1 MALSC
6 TSIGDSERVH
16 FQKSDNSGAHE
27 MSEQEIGALLDEIQE
42 VKDSWEDEDGASP
55 NVTPLESALNERI
68 AQLQAWLDRIEKA
81 IFAVDAMIEAQEEAD
96 GANDDE
102 VGRLEELREKLEA
115 HQAELEE
122 NENSLQGI
130 KDELYS

>member
-1 MALSC
+1 
-6 TSIGDSERVH
+6 
-16 FQKSDNSGAHE
+16 